1 MSLGS
6 NSIGKE
12 FVVTCFGESH
22 GRCVGAVIDGCPA
35 GLPLTE
41 EDIQKDLDRRLPAN
55 REIVSAR
62 REKDTVEILSGTY
75 EGFTTGAPI
84 CALVWNKQVVSGDYD
99 SIRDKPRPGHA
110 DYPARIKYM
119 GFNDYRGG
127 GRFSGR
133 ITVAFVIV
141 GAVAKKLLDVFGI
154 EVLAYTTAIGDVE
167 LRATLSLGDVREN
180 TYANSVRCPD
190 PDVAEEMEETILGA
204 KKEGDSVG
212 GIIECVAFNL
222 PVGVGEPI
230 FDSLDADIAKM
241 LFDVPAV
248 KGVEFGVGFEAAK
261 MKGSENNDPY
271 VMCDDEIELLNN
283 NSGGVLGGLSSGM
296 PLVVRVAVKPTSSI
310 SKEQKTVDLST
321 MEETTIQ
328 VQGRHDPCIVPKAVP
343 VVEAS
348 VAAVLVDQLI
358 RAGFIPNVLGVEAI
372 GEYYGVK
379 EKD

>member
-22 GRCVGAVIDGCPA
+22 GRCVGAIIDGCPA

-41 EDIQKDLDRRLPAN
+41 EDIQKELNKRLPPN

-99 SIRDKPRPGHA
+99 SILDKPRPGHA
-110 DYPARIKYM
+110 DYPTRIKYM

-133 ITVAFVIV
+133 VTVAFVIA
-141 GAVAKKLLDVFGI
+141 GAVAKKLLEVFGV
-154 EVLAYTTAIGDVE
+154 EVLAYTIAIGEVR
-167 LRATLSLGDVREN
+167 LGTAPSLKEVREN
-180 TYANSVRCPD
+180 TYGNAVRCPD
-190 PDVAEEMEETILGA
+190 PDVAEEMEETILRA

-212 GIIECVAFNL
+212 GIVECVASNL

-230 FDSLDADIAKM
+230 FDSLDAEIAKM
-241 LFDVPAV
+241 LFGVPAV

-261 MKGSENNDPY
+261 MRGSENNDAY
-271 VMCDDEIELLNN
+271 VMRDGEIEALTNN
-283 NSGGVLGGLSSGM
+283 AGGILGGLSSGM

-310 SKEQKTVDLST
+310 SKEQKTVDLSK

-348 VAAVLVDQLI
+348 VATVLVDQLI
-358 RAGFIPNVLGVEAI
+358 RASFIPKVLGVEAV
-372 GEYYGVK
+372 GEYYDVK
-379 EKD
+379 EED

>member
-1 MSLGS
+1 MGA

-22 GRCVGAVIDGCPA
+22 GRCVGVVIDGCPA

-41 EDIQKDLDRRLPAN
+41 EDIQKDLDKRLPPN
-55 REIVSAR
+55 RDIVSAR
-62 REKDTVEILSGTY
+62 REKDIVEILSGTY

-84 CALVWNKQVVSGDYD
+84 CALVWNKQVISGDYD
-99 SIRDKPRPGHA
+99 SIKDKPRPGHA

-133 ITVAFVIV
+133 ITVAFVIA
-141 GAVAKKLLDVFGI
+141 GAVAKKLLDVFGV
-154 EVLAYTTAIGDVE
+154 EVLAYTTGIGKVE
-167 LRATLSLGDVREN
+167 LRATLSLGDVRAN

-190 PDVAEEMEETILGA
+190 LDVAEKMKKTILSA

-212 GIIECVAFNL
+212 GIVECVAFNL

-241 LFDVPAV
+241 LFDIPAV

-261 MKGSENNDPY
+261 MRGSENNDPY
-271 VMCDDEIELLNN
+271 VMCDDEIELLTNN
-283 NSGGVLGGLSSGM
+283 AGGVLGGLSSGM

-348 VAAVLVDQLI
+348 VAIVLVDQLI
-358 RAGFIPNVLGVEAI
+358 RGGFIPKVLGVEAVE
-372 GEYYGVK
+372 EYYGIK
-379 EKD
+379 EED

>member
-22 GRCVGAVIDGCPA
+22 GRCVGAIIDGCPA

-41 EDIQKDLDRRLPAN
+41 EDIQKDLDKRLPPN

-62 REKDTVEILSGTY
+62 REKDKIEILSGTY
-75 EGFTTGAPI
+75 DGFTTGAPI
-84 CALVWNKQVVSGDYD
+84 CALVWNEQVISGDYD
-99 SIRDKPRPGHA
+99 SIKDKPRPGHA
-110 DYPARIKYM
+110 DYPARVKYM

-133 ITVAFVIV
+133 ITVAFVIA

-154 EVLAYTTAIGDVE
+154 EVLAYTTAIGNIE

-190 PDVAEEMEETILGA
+190 PDVAEEMEETILNA

-212 GIIECVAFNL
+212 GIVECVAFNL

-230 FDSLDADIAKM
+230 FDSLDADVAKM

-248 KGVEFGVGFEAAK
+248 KGVEFGLGFEAAK
-261 MKGSENNDPY
+261 LRGSENNDPY
-271 VMCDDEIELLNN
+271 VICDDEIEVLNN
-283 NSGGVLGGLSSGM
+283 NAGGVLGGLSSGM

-348 VAAVLVDQLI
+348 VAIVLVDQLI
-358 RAGFIPNVLGVEAI
+358 RGGFIPKVLGVEAV
-372 GEYYGVK
+372 GEYYGIK
-379 EKD
+379 EED

>member
-1 MSLGS
+1 MSLGA

-41 EDIQKDLDRRLPAN
+41 EDIQPELDKRLPPN

-62 REKDTVEILSGTY
+62 RETDVVEILSGTF

-84 CALVWNKQVVSGDYD
+84 CALVWNKQAVSGDYD
-99 SIRDKPRPGHA
+99 SIKHKPRPGHA
-110 DYPARIKYM
+110 DYPATIKYF

-127 GRFSGR
+127 GRLSGR
-133 ITVAFVIV
+133 ITAAFVIV
-141 GAVAKKLLDVFGI
+141 GAVAKKLLDVFGV

-167 LRATLSLGDVREN
+167 LQATLSIDDVMEN

-190 PDVAEEMEETILGA
+190 PELVEKMEETIMSA

-212 GIIECVAFNL
+212 GIVECVAFNL
-222 PVGVGEPI
+222 PVGVGEPV
-230 FDSLDADIAKM
+230 FDSLDAEIAKM

-271 VMCDDEIELLNN
+271 TICDDDVELLNN
-283 NSGGVLGGLSSGM
+283 NAGGVLGGLSSGT

-310 SKEQKTVDLST
+310 SKEQKTVDLSK
-321 MEETTIQ
+321 MEETTIK

-348 VAAVLVDQLI
+348 VAIVLADQLI
-358 RAGFIPNVLGVEAI
+358 RGGFIPKVLGVEAI
-372 GEYYGVK
+372 GEYYGVT
-379 EKD
+379 EED